1 MEMASWDPTRK
12 DSCWLCAGMPVM
24 GSRRVFSCAML
35 HAGEILRSD
44 DEFADAIIRGT
55 SAALWRDMLM
65 EGAPLLLLQDELV
78 RQLVIGGQK
87 KVLRVVD
94 AALER
99 PTMAS
104 GQRTSSGQLERQP
117 CRSGGIAAWMVVTCR
132 TPAR

>member
-55 SAALWRDMLM
+55 SAALCRDMLVS
-65 EGAPLLLLQDELV
+65 ERLRWWPRRDFVGASANGADAEQNKVAFVTLVWCRLIRWRLQ
-78 RQLVIGGQK
+78 K
-87 KVLRVVD
+87 
-94 AALER
+94 
-99 PTMAS
+99 
-104 GQRTSSGQLERQP
+104 
-117 CRSGGIAAWMVVTCR
+117 
-132 TPAR
+132 

>member
-65 EGAPLLLLQDELV
+65 AGAPLLLLQDELV
-78 RQLVIGGQK
+78 RQLVIGGK
-87 KVLRVVD
+87 RKCLEWLTPHWRGRRWPVVSER
-94 AALER
+94 AADSW
-99 PTMAS
+99 S
-104 GQRTSSGQLERQP
+104 GSPAG
-117 CRSGGIAAWMVVTCR
+117 AAG
-132 TPAR
+132 